1 MHSMYIHTGII
12 LCMRPT
18 NDRRCYH
25 VTSSLIGWV
34 QTENNHCICG
44 NLVLKYK
51 TFLQEN
57 ALKML
62 SSAKNGSHY
71 VLKFRFQW
79 VNQFSL
85 IQSLNHFKLHYS
97 SRRRQASWQQIVE
110 NISPRAFHS
119 QIEPRF
125 CLNLETM
132 YYNVYRTCFTR
143 AQLSKHVQNDTFWPC
158 HCCYKTIIVNACN

>member
-1 MHSMYIHTGII
+1 MWKPGPKI
-12 LCMRPT
+12 
-18 NDRRCYH
+18 
-25 VTSSLIGWV
+25 
-34 QTENNHCICG
+34 
-44 NLVLKYK
+44 K
-51 TFLQEN
+51 TFIQEN
-57 ALKML
+57 ASKNAII
-62 SSAKNGSHY
+62 SKNGSHY

-97 SRRRQASWQQIVE
+97 SRGRQASWQQIIE
-110 NISPRAFHS
+110 NISPREFHS

-158 HCCYKTIIVNACN
+158 HCCYKTIIVNACNSVLWYTVECSCSMVQYNIILCTSFQEWRQNINQSLNP